1 MLLRSTEA
9 EDGAED
15 FQACEEHAGEQAEDE
30 TSETKDTATE
40 VEIKDAE
47 EEAEDA
53 EDADEPSHFEEAI
66 DAASESEE

>member
-1 MLLRSTEA
+1 MLLVVLQLYIILQWVSLFCA
-9 EDGAED
+9 IFGIYS
-15 FQACEEHAGEQAEDE
+15 FI
-30 TSETKDTATE
+30 